1 MVLIEYTSSENRYMQ
16 LFAQQHGYGMPK
28 YRGSPMIGGSF
39 WGRIIGFAKGLFSK
53 AAPHI
58 TSAIAQAQPH
68 VKHLASKT
76 VESAIDAAVEK
87 VSKKIKSVQEG
98 KGRCKKSIKGCK
110 RTNRRKPHYTDKF
123 PDRL

>member
-1 MVLIEYTSSENRYMQ
+1 MVLVQYTANESRYLQ

-58 TSAIAQAQPH
+58 ASAISQAQPH
-68 VKHLASKT
+68 VKHLAFKA
-76 VESAIDAAVEK
+76 VESAIDTAVEK
-87 VSKKIKSVQEG
+87 VSQKIKSVQEG
-98 KGRCKKSIKGCK
+98 KGKCRKGIKACK
-110 RTNRRKPHYTDKF
+110 RTTRKKPHYTDRF